1 MADSAAVAP
10 PAQDTPN
17 LQLDEVTGEMV
28 SKSELKKR
36 QKKRETEKRKVLSCS
51 ILQRPVGNAALTH
64 FSLCRLRRLLLC
76 Q

>member
-1 MADSAAVAP
+1 MSDSAVVAP

-36 QKKRETEKRKVLSCS
+36 QKKRETEKRKVSFRS
-51 ILQRPVGNAALTH
+51 ILQSPVGTAVLTH
-64 FSLCRLRRLLLC
+64 FSLRRLRRLLLC

>member
-1 MADSAAVAP
+1 MADSAVVAP

-36 QKKRETEKRKVLSCS
+36 QKKRETEKRKVPFCS
-51 ILQRPVGNAALTH
+51 ILQRPAVLTH
-64 FSLCRLRRLLLC
+64 FSLRRLRRLLLC